1 MASNGT
7 NAIAVNNVEMAY
19 GEFVI
24 QRDLEFNVR
33 TGEVFVIMGDSGS
46 GKSTLLRHLIGL
58 QRPVKGS
65 INYGDIDFWQ
75 LDDEQRRRS
84 KFLRRKCGHPPIST
98 IRFAPRRS
106 IQA

>member
-1 MASNGT
+1 MASSGT

-58 QRPVKGS
+58 QRPVNGS
-65 INYGDIDFWQ
+65 ISYGDIDFWQ
-75 LDDEQRRRS
+75 LDDEQRRQFS
-84 KFLRRKCGHPPIST
+84 KRFGVLYQSGALWIFIS
-98 IRFAPRRS
+98 
-106 IQA
+106 